1 MARRC
6 KDYIAG
12 GEASGLCPEDFDP
25 RVLAA
30 GTRVE
35 LEHTGDWRKA
45 REIAMDHIIEA
56 RKRTRQG
63 KWTSDYYRELAKME
77 ARVAANAGRQLAQ
90 LGSPVGV
97 ALANPDDN
105 ALTATWAVV
114 SAASA
119 GASAYHGYKR
129 NDSVG
134 WAIVWGLLGGA
145 FPVITPAIALAQGFG
160 KPKQSP

>member
-1 MARRC
+1 MARC
-6 KDYIAG
+6 KELLPG

-25 RVLAA
+25 VVLAA
-30 GTRVE
+30 GTKVE
-35 LEHTGDWRKA
+35 LEHSPSLAVA

-56 RKRTRQG
+56 RKKNRQG
-63 KWTSDYYRELAKME
+63 KWTSTYYRELADLERRVE
-77 ARVAANAGRQLAQ
+77 ANPARQLAEI
-90 LGSPVGV
+90 GSPVGM
-97 ALANPDDN
+97 AMANPESS
-105 ALTATWAVV
+105 ALTTTWAVL

-134 WAIVWGLLGGA
+134 WAVVWGLLGGA

-160 KPKQSP
+160 QPKR